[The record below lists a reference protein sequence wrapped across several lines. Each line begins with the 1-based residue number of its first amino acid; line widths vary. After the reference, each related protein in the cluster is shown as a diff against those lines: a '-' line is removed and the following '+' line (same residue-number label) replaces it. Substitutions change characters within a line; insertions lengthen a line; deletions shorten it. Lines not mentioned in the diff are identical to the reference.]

1 MEDQILDTGTIQYP
15 IVIQILEVSNIWILP
30 VPGSSDVLLQSQ
42 TQHVTV
48 LITRLPTGFTSMVP
62 ELSRSAEPLWNL
74 RRTTPGP
81 LPETPN
87 SPISRYKSIAI
98 ANLH

>member
-1 MEDQILDTGTIQYP
+1 MS
-15 IVIQILEVSNIWILP
+15 VK
-30 VPGSSDVLLQSQ
+30 VLVF
-42 TQHVTV
+42 HIKGVYFV
-48 LITRLPTGFTSMVP
+48 LVRTGFTSMVP

-87 SPISRYKSIAI
+87 SPISRYESIAI